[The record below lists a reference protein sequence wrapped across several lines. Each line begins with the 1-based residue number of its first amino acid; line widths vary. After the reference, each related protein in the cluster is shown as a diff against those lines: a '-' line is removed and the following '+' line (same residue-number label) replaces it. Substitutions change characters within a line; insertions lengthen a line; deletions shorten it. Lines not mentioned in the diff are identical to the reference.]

1 MHYNHL
7 PPPPHQKKN
16 KRNINKN
23 YVEMTLKSSY
33 QSLKNIPNSQTI
45 TPLIAV
51 LTFQEVEK
59 NAQN

>member
-1 MHYNHL
+1 
-7 PPPPHQKKN
+7 
-16 KRNINKN
+16 
-23 YVEMTLKSSY
+23 MTLKSSY